1 MKPSFTITVR
11 QNGIDA
17 NIGEVL
23 EEKDIIEFLSFDDS
37 QIEDLLCSH
46 AAHQAYWE
54 ALAVRLKNRYEEFE
68 SNYCKKWWAHNK
80 IYARYVLASY
90 GDTKPTVEAIKDM
103 AILVYSEDAT
113 EVERDKFLA
122 MAYDIYAAKK
132 NANAVKGKDEFVAE
146 MYRYIKADPP
156 WYFETLMRTLNKL
169 KEDSELVQVV
179 AKKLDSRSFHIG
191 GLLELVK
198 AKKWNIGPMSVSA
211 EKERELMNEISKYKQ
226 NTSKK

>member
-1 MKPSFTITVR
+1 MKPSFNITVR
-11 QNGIDA
+11 RDGINA
-17 NIGEVL
+17 EIGEVL

-37 QIEDLLCSH
+37 QIEDLLCTH
-46 AAHQAYWE
+46 AASQAYWE

-113 EVERDKFLA
+113 EIEREKWLA
-122 MAYDIYAAKK
+122 MAYDMYAAKK
-132 NANAVKGKDEFVAE
+132 NANAVKGREEFATE
-146 MYRYIKADPP
+146 MYRYSQASPP

-198 AKKWNIGPMSVSA
+198 AKKWNIGPIGISA
-211 EKERELMNEISKYKQ
+211 EKERELMTVISEYKK
-226 NTSKK
+226 NTSKT